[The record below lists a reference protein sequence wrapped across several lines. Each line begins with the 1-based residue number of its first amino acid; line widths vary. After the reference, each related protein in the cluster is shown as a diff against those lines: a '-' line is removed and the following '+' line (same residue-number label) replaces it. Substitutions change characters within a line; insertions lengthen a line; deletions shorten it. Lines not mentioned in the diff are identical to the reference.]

1 MDTTYWSRGLARPG
15 NVPAHADPAAA
26 VPRQHVVGCYGLLCK
41 RPRRNATPRRS
52 ASTPLSSCW
61 CCLCVSLAADHSL
74 CLGALAYVVAAL
86 EVRLG
91 DEWDFDWTIHSDWE
105 EEWWFREKRND
116 LWRNTTAP
124 HLGHAL
130 LVRHMV
136 ARERLAPDTWRIQ
149 ALQANA
155 AAAPTQQ
162 LSYFRARHL

>member
-1 MDTTYWSRGLARPG
+1 MRRCSHTGCAR
-15 NVPAHADPAAA
+15 
-26 VPRQHVVGCYGLLCK
+26 QLY
-41 RPRRNATPRRS
+41 AT
-52 ASTPLSSCW
+52 LSCP
-61 CCLCVSLAADHSL
+61 C
-74 CLGALAYVVAAL
+74 ALAYVVAAL

-91 DEWDFDWTIHSDWE
+91 DEGDFDWTIHSDWE

-136 ARERLAPDTWRIQ
+136 ARERLAPDAWRIQ